1 VITKVIVRAE
11 VEDVE
16 RWKSGFVTH
25 SDLFLSQA
33 ITIAYWGTGDDKKV
47 AACFETTDLASF
59 MAVMESPDTAAA
71 MSEDGIV
78 EGSVEIFV
86 LDALLDLSS

>member
-1 VITKVIVRAE
+1 
-11 VEDVE
+11 
-16 RWKSGFVTH
+16 
-25 SDLFLSQA
+25 
-33 ITIAYWGTGDDKKV
+33 
-47 AACFETTDLASF
+47 